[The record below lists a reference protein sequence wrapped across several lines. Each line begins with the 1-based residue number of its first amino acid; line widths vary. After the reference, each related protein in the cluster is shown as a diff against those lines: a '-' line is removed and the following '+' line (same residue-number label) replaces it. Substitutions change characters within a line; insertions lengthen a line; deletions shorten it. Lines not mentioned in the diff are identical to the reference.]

1 MIEVA
6 HLHRRYGPLTAVDDL
21 SFSLD
26 KGDVVGFLGPNG
38 AGKTTTMRILAG
50 YLPASQ
56 AERVLVAGFDV
67 LRQSMEVRKRIGY
80 LPESVPLY
88 PERRVQEMLR
98 LHGRLHGM
106 DRATLRDAIPDVLD
120 RVGVLDRRKQLVGHL
135 SRGLK
140 QRVGLAVALLPNPEV
155 LILDEPTS
163 GLDPLQRAEVR
174 DLIRELSE
182 EHTVLVSSHILA
194 EIEMI
199 CPRVIVLDRGRLL
212 ADGTQA
218 ELLERW
224 SGDQEVRLEAMC
236 GDPAEAERL
245 LTSLPGVTRVVQGE
259 RLGIHQSFRIFGEGD
274 LREDVG
280 ALAMQK
286 GWALRELSIRQF
298 SLEEIFAK
306 LVSGELSPG
315 AVQDMERAPAA
326 PGPSQADGD
335 GDGVGLGVPIQLG
348 GVAAVSS
355 QAVQME
361 PASRTP
367 AASPPGKT
375 DEPAASSQI
384 YSLNPFDR
392 GAARDLSKPV
402 ARDPQDDPSGGSN
415 ENPEASQEQD
425 GGTPN

>member
-6 HLHRRYGPLTAVDDL
+6 HLTRRYGPLAAVDDL
-21 SFSLD
+21 SFSLQR
-26 KGDVVGFLGPNG
+26 GEVVGFLGPNG

-50 YLPASQ
+50 YLPATK
-56 AERVLVAGFDV
+56 AERVVVAGFDV
-67 LRQSMEVRKRIGY
+67 LRESYEVRKRIGY

-88 PERRVQEMLR
+88 RELRVDEMLR
-98 LHGRLHGM
+98 FHGRLHGM
-106 DRATLRDAIPDVLD
+106 DRLALRDAIPDVLD

-140 QRVGLAVALLPNPEV
+140 QRVGLAVALLPSPEV

-174 DLIRELSE
+174 DLIRELAE

-224 SGDQEVRLEAMC
+224 AGDQEVRLEAVC
-236 GDPAEAERL
+236 GDAAAAQRL
-245 LTSLPGVTRVVQGE
+245 LSSLPGVRRVVLGE
-259 RLGIHQSFRIFGEGD
+259 RQGIHQSFAVFGEGD

-286 GWALRELSIRQF
+286 SWALRELSTRRL

-306 LVSGELSPG
+306 LVSGELAPMPDAEVQANPVAPSEPG
-315 AVQDMERAPAA
+315 PASAGLLTLGGPPPQAPAENQQTVPAPDAPPLSAPAA
-326 PGPSQADGD
+326 
-335 GDGVGLGVPIQLG
+335 G
-348 GVAAVSS
+348 G
-355 QAVQME
+355 
-361 PASRTP
+361 
-367 AASPPGKT
+367 G
-375 DEPAASSQI
+375 QI

-402 ARDPQDDPSGGSN
+402 ARDPATPA
-415 ENPEASQEQD
+415 EEPTASEPKQD
-425 GGTPN
+425 GDPA